1 MELQPKLH
9 KKQQQQQQQR
19 HATFALCHKLNKIF
33 PIAARIHYLEREEQR
48 PSSSSSRLANEGS
61 IDASVA
67 SASPPSGVGVSPQGS
82 PQLQQRL
89 GKHLS
94 KSASEL
100 NGHDCHHSNESPHL
114 SPKRAKSAASPQ
126 QLVGGGVSGSS
137 SVGGVASGVSVLQKT
152 HGFFNNLKHRWSRAK
167 SKDRIGR
174 KSPSDFLEEST
185 DYAADYSS
193 ESSSVTQSPRHRA
206 TTIGGSPLA
215 RDFRATAKMAQVIQ
229 RFGGSMEGRIDE
241 QPENGNAHS
250 TATTEQQQHQL
261 EALQADELRRKRETQ
276 LRQFVF
282 FQLRVH
288 LKSGCD
294 LVAMDKNGLS
304 DPYVKFKV
312 GGRLLHKS
320 RTIHRDLNPVWD
332 EVFIVPVED
341 PFQPII
347 VKVFDYDWGLQDDFM
362 GSAKIDL
369 TQLEL
374 GKAEDINLQLSDTT
388 NGEPG
393 LSMGEILINLTL
405 WPRSQEDKEM
415 HFQRNSK
422 LAESSKRLKSQI
434 WSSVV
439 TILLVKAKD
448 LPLAED
454 GSKLID
460 IHFKFRL
467 GNEKYKSKTSWTER
481 WLEQFDLHLFDED
494 QNLEL
499 ALWNRNTL
507 YGKANI
513 DLSVF
518 QRETTHG
525 IWKPLEDC
533 SGEVFLMLTIS
544 GTTALETISDLKAFK
559 EDPRETQL
567 IRDRY
572 SFWRSLQ
579 NLRDVGHLTV
589 KVFGATGLA
598 AADIGGKSDP
608 FCVLELGNARLQTQT
623 EYKTLTPNWNKI
635 FTFNVKDITQVLEI
649 TVYDED
655 RDHRVEF
662 LGKLVI
668 PLLRI
673 KSGVKRWYT
682 LKDKNLCVRAKGNSP
697 QIQLELTVVWNEVR
711 AVCRALQPKEEKL
724 IQQEA
729 KFKRQLFLRNV
740 NRLKAII
747 MDILEAA
754 RYVQSCFE
762 WESPV
767 RSSIAFV
774 LWIVGCVYGDLE
786 TVPLVLL
793 LIILKKWLIRLIT
806 GTTDANAG
814 HYDYDYDEDDDDDKE
829 KEEKKSIKERLQA
842 IQEVSQTVQNTIG
855 YLASLAES
863 TINTFNF
870 SVPELTWLAVV
881 LLLGAILVLHFVP
894 LRWLLLFW
902 GLMKFSRRILRP
914 NTIPNNELLDFLSR
928 VPDNEEINQY
938 RELPPSAAT
947 DLARNNPKK
956 KLKGS

>member
-1 MELQPKLH
+1 MQPLH
-9 KKQQQQQQQR
+9 FKTSKSSKKTAKQPY
-19 HATFALCHKLNKIF
+19 TFALCHRINKIF
-33 PIAARIHYLEREEQR
+33 PATARIHYVDQVEQEEEADHHHHQLQHHQ
-48 PSSSSSRLANEGS
+48 PGSSSTVSGS
-61 IDASVA
+61 TPPLRI
-67 SASPPSGVGVSPQGS
+67 SPHGS
-82 PQLQQRL
+82 PQLQQQQRL

-100 NGHDCHHSNESPHL
+100 NGHDCHHSESPHI
-114 SPKRAKSAASPQ
+114 SPKRAKSAVAQHLS
-126 QLVGGGVSGSS
+126 GGGDRS
-137 SVGGVASGVSVLQKT
+137 GGVAGGVGVLQKT
-152 HGFFNNLKHRWSRAK
+152 HGFFNNLRHRWSRAK
-167 SKDRIGR
+167 SKDRLGR

-193 ESSSVTQSPRHRA
+193 ESSSVTQSPRHRS

-215 RDFRATAKMAQVIQ
+215 REFRATAKMAQVIQ

-241 QPENGNAHS
+241 HPENGGPGGC
-250 TATTEQQQHQL
+250 TASPELTTQQQL
-261 EALQADELRRKRETQ
+261 EAL
-276 LRQFVF
+276 
-282 FQLRVH
+282 QLRVH
-288 LKSGCD
+288 LKSGSD

-332 EVFIVPVED
+332 EVFIVPIED

-362 GSAKIDL
+362 GSAKLDL

-374 GKAEDINLQLSDTT
+374 GKAEDIHLQLCDSGG
-388 NGEPG
+388 NPGEHG
-393 LSMGEILINLTL
+393 MGEILINLTL

-467 GNEKYKSKTSWTER
+467 GNEKYKSKSSWTER

-499 ALWNRNTL
+499 ALWNRNSL
-507 YGKANI
+507 YGKAII

-533 SGEVFLMLTIS
+533 PGEVHLMLTIS

-559 EDPRETQL
+559 EDPREAQL
-567 IRDRY
+567 LRERY
-572 SFWRSLQ
+572 RFLRCLQ

-649 TVYDED
+649 TVFDED

-740 NRLKAII
+740 NRLKEII

-774 LWIVGCVYGDLE
+774 LWIVACVYGDLE

-793 LIILKKWLIRLIT
+793 LIILKNWLIRLIT
-806 GTTDANAG
+806 GTTDPAA
-814 HYDYDYDEDDDDDKE
+814 HYDYEYDEDDDDDKE

-855 YLASLAES
+855 YLASLGES

-902 GLMKFSRRILRP
+902 GLMKFSRRLLRP

-938 RELPPSAAT
+938 RELPPAAPADQT
-947 DLARNNPKK
+947 RSNPKK

>member
-1 MELQPKLH
+1 MPRIRYEEEEEEEE
-9 KKQQQQQQQR
+9 QQQ
-19 HATFALCHKLNKIF
+19 AC
-33 PIAARIHYLEREEQR
+33 
-48 PSSSSSRLANEGS
+48 SSRLA
-61 IDASVA
+61 IDNSRVQAN
-67 SASPPSGVGVSPQGS
+67 ASPPSGIGISPHGS

-100 NGHDCHHSNESPHL
+100 NGHDCHGHESPHI
-114 SPKRAKSAASPQ
+114 SPKRAKSAASP
-126 QLVGGGVSGSS
+126 SISHGSAG
-137 SVGGVASGVSVLQKT
+137 GGVASGVGVLQKT
-152 HGFFNNLKHRWSRAK
+152 HGFFNNLRHRWSRTK
-167 SKDRIGR
+167 SKDRLGR

-206 TTIGGSPLA
+206 TTFGGSPLA

-241 QPENGNAHS
+241 QPEHGNGHVAS
-250 TATTEQQQHQL
+250 AAGITQQQQQL
-261 EALQADELRRKRETQ
+261 MAL
-276 LRQFVF
+276 
-282 FQLRVH
+282 QLRVH

-320 RTIHRDLNPVWD
+320 RTIHRELNPVWD

-374 GKAEDINLQLSDTT
+374 GKAEDINLQLSDTN

-467 GNEKYKSKTSWTER
+467 GNEKYKSKSSWTER

-499 ALWNRNTL
+499 ALWNRNQL
-507 YGKANI
+507 CGKANI

-533 SGEVFLMLTIS
+533 PGEVFLMLTIS

-559 EDPRETQL
+559 EDPRETQIL
-567 IRDRY
+567 RERY
-572 SFWRSLQ
+572 RFLRSFQ

-635 FTFNVKDITQVLEI
+635 FTFNIKDITQVLEV
-649 TVYDED
+649 TVFDED

-668 PLLRI
+668 PLLRV

-682 LKDKNLCVRAKGNSP
+682 LKDKNLCIRAKGNSP
-697 QIQLELTVVWNEVR
+697 QIQLELTVVWNELR

-740 NRLKAII
+740 NRMKEII

-767 RSSIAFV
+767 RSCIAFV
-774 LWIVGCVYGDLE
+774 LWIVACVYGDLE

-814 HYDYDYDEDDDDDKE
+814 HYDYEYDEDDDDDKE

-855 YLASLAES
+855 YLASLGES

-881 LLLGAILVLHFVP
+881 LLLGAIFVLHFVP

-938 RELPPSAAT
+938 RELPPTAPSE
-947 DLARNNPKK
+947 LARNNPKK

>member
-1 MELQPKLH
+1 
-9 KKQQQQQQQR
+9 
-19 HATFALCHKLNKIF
+19 
-33 PIAARIHYLEREEQR
+33 
-48 PSSSSSRLANEGS
+48 
-61 IDASVA
+61 
-67 SASPPSGVGVSPQGS
+67 
-82 PQLQQRL
+82 
-89 GKHLS
+89 
-94 KSASEL
+94 
-100 NGHDCHHSNESPHL
+100 
-114 SPKRAKSAASPQ
+114 
-126 QLVGGGVSGSS
+126 
-137 SVGGVASGVSVLQKT
+137 
-152 HGFFNNLKHRWSRAK
+152 
-167 SKDRIGR
+167 
-174 KSPSDFLEEST
+174 
-185 DYAADYSS
+185 
-193 ESSSVTQSPRHRA
+193 
-206 TTIGGSPLA
+206 
-215 RDFRATAKMAQVIQ
+215 MAQVIQ

-241 QPENGNAHS
+241 HPENGGPGGC
-250 TATTEQQQHQL
+250 TASPELTTQQQL
-261 EALQADELRRKRETQ
+261 EAL
-276 LRQFVF
+276 
-282 FQLRVH
+282 QLRVH
-288 LKSGCD
+288 LKSGSD

-332 EVFIVPVED
+332 EVFIVPIED

-362 GSAKIDL
+362 GSAKLDL

-374 GKAEDINLQLSDTT
+374 GKAEDIHLQLCDSGGSP
-388 NGEPG
+388 GEHG
-393 LSMGEILINLTL
+393 MGEILINLTL

-467 GNEKYKSKTSWTER
+467 GNEKYKSKSSWTER

-499 ALWNRNTL
+499 ALWNRNSL
-507 YGKANI
+507 YGKAII

-533 SGEVFLMLTIS
+533 PGEVHLMLTIS

-559 EDPRETQL
+559 EDPREAQL
-567 IRDRY
+567 LRERY
-572 SFWRSLQ
+572 RFLRCLQ

-649 TVYDED
+649 TVFDED

-740 NRLKAII
+740 NRLKEII
-747 MDILEAA
+747 MDILDAA

-774 LWIVGCVYGDLE
+774 LWIVACVYGDLE

-793 LIILKKWLIRLIT
+793 LIILKNWLIRLIT
-806 GTTDANAG
+806 GTTDPAA
-814 HYDYDYDEDDDDDKE
+814 HYDYEYDEDDDDDKE

-855 YLASLAES
+855 YLASLGES

-902 GLMKFSRRILRP
+902 GLMKFSRRLLRP

-928 VPDNEEINQY
+928 VPDNEEIVSEAMEFSTAPY
-938 RELPPSAAT
+938 Y
-947 DLARNNPKK
+947 
-956 KLKGS
+956 

>member
-1 MELQPKLH
+1 MSSSEQF
-9 KKQQQQQQQR
+9 
-19 HATFALCHKLNKIF
+19 AT
-33 PIAARIHYLEREEQR
+33 PTSSTARIHYSEDL
-48 PSSSSSRLANEGS
+48 PSVSGGGQYTQHYSNNGGQ
-61 IDASVA
+61 ASQGA
-67 SASPPSGVGVSPQGS
+67 TPHGS
-82 PQLQQRL
+82 PQLTQRL
-89 GKHLS
+89 GRHLS

-100 NGHDCHHSNESPHL
+100 NGHDCHSERDSPRT
-114 SPKRAKSAASPQ
+114 SPKRAKSAATAH
-126 QLVGGGVSGSS
+126 SGSS
-137 SVGGVASGVSVLQKT
+137 GGAGGSGHSGTGGVFQKT
-152 HGFFNNLKHRWSRAK
+152 HGFFNTLKHRWNRAK
-167 SKDRIGR
+167 SKDRTGR

-215 RDFRATAKMAQVIQ
+215 KEFSASVRMAQMIH
-229 RFGGSMEGRIDE
+229 RFGGSMEGRIE
-241 QPENGNAHS
+241 EHPENGSGNGSAVGS
-250 TATTEQQQHQL
+250 SGTTMEDYVSSKQI
-261 EALQADELRRKRETQ
+261 EVLQVEELRRKKEAH
-276 LRQFVF
+276 LRQYVF

-288 LKSGCD
+288 LKSGSD
-294 LVAMDKNGLS
+294 LMAMDKNGLS

-332 EVFIVPVED
+332 EVFIVPIED
-341 PFQPII
+341 PFLPIN

-362 GSAKIDL
+362 GSAQIDL
-369 TQLEL
+369 TTLEL
-374 GKAEDINLQLSDTT
+374 GKAEDLCLPLHDLNHPERQ
-388 NGEPG
+388 
-393 LSMGEILINLTL
+393 MGEILVNLTL

-415 HFQRNSK
+415 HFQRNTK

-448 LPLAED
+448 LPLADD
-454 GSKLID
+454 GSKLTD
-460 IHFKFRL
+460 IHIKFRL
-467 GNEKYKSKTSWTER
+467 GNEKYKSKSSWTER
-481 WLEQFDLHLFDED
+481 WLEQFDLHLFDDD
-494 QNLEL
+494 QNLEIS
-499 ALWNRNTL
+499 LWNRNAL

-525 IWKPLEDC
+525 IWRAFEDC

-544 GTTALETISDLKAFK
+544 GTTALETITDLKAYK
-559 EDPRETQL
+559 EDPREMK
-567 IRDRY
+567 IMRDRY
-572 SFWRSLQ
+572 RWHRCFQ

-623 EYKTLTPNWNKI
+623 EYKTLTPTWNKI
-635 FTFNVKDITQVLEI
+635 FTFNVKDVTQVLEI

-662 LGKLVI
+662 LGKLAI

-673 KSGVKRWYT
+673 KNGVKRWYT
-682 LKDKNLCVRAKGNSP
+682 LKDKNLCARAKGLSP
-697 QIQLELTVVWNEVR
+697 QICLEMTVLWNDVR
-711 AVCRALQPKEEKL
+711 AICRILQPKEEKL

-740 NRLKAII
+740 NRLKVII
-747 MDILEAA
+747 MYILDAA

-762 WESPV
+762 WESPL
-767 RSSIAFV
+767 RSAIAFA
-774 LWIVGCVYGDLE
+774 LWILACVYGNLA

-793 LIILKKWLIRLIT
+793 LIIIKNWLVRMIT
-806 GTTDANAG
+806 GTSNDPAAG
-814 HYDYDYDEDDDDDKE
+814 YYDYDYDEDDDDDKE
-829 KEEKKSIKERLQA
+829 KEEKKSIKERLQT

-855 YLASLAES
+855 YLASLGES
-863 TINTFNF
+863 TKNTFNF
-870 SVPELTWLAVV
+870 SVPELTWLAVA
-881 LLLGAILVLHFVP
+881 LLVGGIVVLHFIP
-894 LRWLLLFW
+894 IRFLLLFW
-902 GLMKFSRRILRP
+902 GIMKFSRRILRP

-928 VPDNEEINQY
+928 VPDDEQINQF
-938 RELPPSAAT
+938 RELPPTAPT
-947 DLARNNPKK
+947 DQSRNNPKK
-956 KLKGS
+956 KFKAS

>member
-1 MELQPKLH
+1 MSEHLP
-9 KKQQQQQQQR
+9 
-19 HATFALCHKLNKIF
+19 TSST
-33 PIAARIHYLEREEQR
+33 ARIHYSDDCAREGAG
-48 PSSSSSRLANEGS
+48 SSNSGRLAAT
-61 IDASVA
+61 ASVD
-67 SASPPSGVGVSPQGS
+67 STSSVVRGGTPTCSPHGS

-100 NGHDCHHSNESPHL
+100 NGHDCHNNESPHI
-114 SPKRAKSAASPQ
+114 SPKRAKSAASPH
-126 QLVGGGVSGSS
+126 LS
-137 SVGGVASGVSVLQKT
+137 SGVGVLQKT
-152 HGFFNNLKHRWSRAK
+152 HGFFNNLRHRWTRAR
-167 SKDRIGR
+167 SKDRLGR

-215 RDFRATAKMAQVIQ
+215 REFRATAKMAQVIQ

-241 QPENGNAHS
+241 HPENGGANSPMAANGAEM
-250 TATTEQQQHQL
+250 TAQQQID
-261 EALQADELRRKRETQ
+261 AL
-276 LRQFVF
+276 
-282 FQLRVH
+282 QLRVH
-288 LKSGCD
+288 LKSGND

-374 GKAEDINLQLSDTT
+374 GKAEDIRLQLNDS
-388 NGEPG
+388 NNSERG
-393 LSMGEILINLTL
+393 MGEILINLTL

-448 LPLAED
+448 LPRAED

-460 IHFKFRL
+460 THFKFRL
-467 GNEKYKSKTSWTER
+467 GNEKYKSKSSWTER

-499 ALWNRNTL
+499 ALWNRNTI
-507 YGKANI
+507 YGKSNI

-525 IWKPLEDC
+525 IWKSFDDC
-533 SGEVFLMLTIS
+533 PGEVFLMLTIS

-559 EDPRETQL
+559 EDPREVQL
-567 IRDRY
+567 LRDRY
-572 SFWRSLQ
+572 RWHRCFQ

-623 EYKTLTPNWNKI
+623 EYKTLTPTWNKI

-673 KSGVKRWYT
+673 KNGVKRWYT

-697 QIQLELTVVWNEVR
+697 QIMLELTVIWNEVR

-740 NRLKAII
+740 NRLKEII
-747 MDILEAA
+747 MDILDAA

-767 RSSIAFV
+767 RSCIAFV
-774 LWIVGCVYGDLE
+774 LWILACVYGDLE

-806 GTTDANAG
+806 GTTDAGVG

-855 YLASLAES
+855 YLASLCES

-881 LLLGAILVLHFVP
+881 LLLGAIFVLHFVP
-894 LRWLLLFW
+894 LRWILLFW
-902 GLMKFSRRILRP
+902 GFMKFSRRILRP

-928 VPDNEEINQY
+928 VPDNEEINQF
-938 RELPPSAAT
+938 RELPPSAPT
-947 DLARNNPKK
+947 DQARSNPKK
-956 KLKGS
+956 KLKPS

>member
-1 MELQPKLH
+1 MAMQSTLH
-9 KKQQQQQQQR
+9 KKEQKQ
-19 HATFALCHKLNKIF
+19 ATFALCHKSNKIV
-33 PIAARIHYLEREEQR
+33 PVAARITYLEREEQR
-48 PSSSSSRLANEGS
+48 PCSSRLPAAGS
-61 IDASVA
+61 VDASGA
-67 SASPPSGVGVSPQGS
+67 SASPPSGVGISPQGS

-100 NGHDCHHSNESPHL
+100 NGHDCHSNESPHL
-114 SPKRAKSAASPQ
+114 SPKRAKSAASQ
-126 QLVGGGVSGSS
+126 QLVSGSS
-137 SVGGVASGVSVLQKT
+137 SVVGVSSGAGVLQKT
-152 HGFFNNLKHRWSRAK
+152 HGFFNNLRHRWSRAK

-206 TTIGGSPLA
+206 TTIGSPLA

-241 QPENGNAHS
+241 QPEHGSSHAPAAGCS
-250 TATTEQQQHQL
+250 SATAQQQQL
-261 EALQADELRRKRETQ
+261 DAL
-276 LRQFVF
+276 
-282 FQLRVH
+282 QLRVH

-374 GKAEDINLQLSDTT
+374 GKAEDINLQLSDTN

-454 GSKLID
+454 GNKLID

-467 GNEKYKSKTSWTER
+467 GNEKYKSKSSWTER

-533 SGEVFLMLTIS
+533 CGEVFLMLTIS

-567 IRDRY
+567 LRERY
-572 SFWRSLQ
+572 RFLRSLQ

-623 EYKTLTPNWNKI
+623 EYKTLTPSWNKI
-635 FTFNVKDITQVLEI
+635 FTFNIKDITQVLEV

-697 QIQLELTVVWNEVR
+697 QIQLELIVVWNEVR

-740 NRLKAII
+740 NRLKQII

-767 RSSIAFV
+767 RSMIAFV
-774 LWIVGCVYGDLE
+774 LWIVACFYGDLE

-814 HYDYDYDEDDDDDKE
+814 HYDYEYDEDDDDDKE

-855 YLASLAES
+855 YLASLGES

-881 LLLGAILVLHFVP
+881 LLLSAIFVLHFVP

-902 GLMKFSRRILRP
+902 GFMKFSRRLLRP

-938 RELPPSAAT
+938 RELPPSAT
-947 DLARNNPKK
+947 IDQARSNPKK

>member
-1 MELQPKLH
+1 MS
-9 KKQQQQQQQR
+9 
-19 HATFALCHKLNKIF
+19 
-33 PIAARIHYLEREEQR
+33 RIHYVDQVEYHGELAEEEVQDLR
-48 PSSSSSRLANEGS
+48 HLHSGVST
-61 IDASVA
+61 
-67 SASPPSGVGVSPQGS
+67 PPSRISPHGS
-82 PQLQQRL
+82 PQLQQSQRL

-100 NGHDCHHSNESPHL
+100 NGHDCHHNESPHI
-114 SPKRAKSAASPQ
+114 SPKRAKSAVAQ
-126 QLVGGGVSGSS
+126 QLAGQGVGAPGA
-137 SVGGVASGVSVLQKT
+137 GGVASGVGVLQKT
-152 HGFFNNLKHRWSRAK
+152 HGFFNNLRHRWSRAK
-167 SKDRIGR
+167 SKDRLGR

-193 ESSSVTQSPRHRA
+193 ESSSVTQSPRHRS

-215 RDFRATAKMAQVIQ
+215 REFRATAKMAQVIQ

-241 QPENGNAHS
+241 HPENGAAS
-250 TATTEQQQHQL
+250 PPPELTTQQQL
-261 EALQADELRRKRETQ
+261 EALQADEQRRKREAQ

-288 LKSGCD
+288 LKSGSD

-332 EVFIVPVED
+332 EVFIVPIED

-362 GSAKIDL
+362 GSAKLDL

-374 GKAEDINLQLSDTT
+374 GKAEDIHLRLCDTGG
-388 NGEPG
+388 NGEG
-393 LSMGEILINLTL
+393 GMGEILINLTL

-454 GSKLID
+454 GSKLND
-460 IHFKFRL
+460 THFKFRL

-507 YGKANI
+507 YGRAII

-533 SGEVFLMLTIS
+533 PGEVHLMLTIS

-559 EDPRETQL
+559 EDPREAQQL
-567 IRDRY
+567 KDRY
-572 SFWRSLQ
+572 KFIRCLQ

-673 KSGVKRWYT
+673 KSGAKRWYT

-697 QIQLELTVVWNEVR
+697 QIQLELTVVWNEIR

-740 NRLKAII
+740 NRLKEII
-747 MDILEAA
+747 MDILDAA

-774 LWIVGCVYGDLE
+774 LWIVACVYGDLE

-793 LIILKKWLIRLIT
+793 LIILKNWLVRLIT
-806 GTTDANAG
+806 GTTDASAG
-814 HYDYDYDEDDDDDKE
+814 HYDYEYDEDDDDDKE

-855 YLASLAES
+855 YLASLGES

-902 GLMKFSRRILRP
+902 GLMKFSRRLLRP

-938 RELPPSAAT
+938 RELPPSAPT
-947 DLARNNPKK
+947 DQTRNNPKK

>member
-1 MELQPKLH
+1 MPKFGRTS
-9 KKQQQQQQQR
+9 KSVIKRQ
-19 HATFALCHKLNKIF
+19 TNALCLQINRIF
-33 PIAARIHYLEREEQR
+33 PATARIHYVDREEQQ
-48 PSSSSSRLANEGS
+48 PSSSNSRLTA
-61 IDASVA
+61 ASSVDGT
-67 SASPPSGVGVSPQGS
+67 SSPPATRRISPHGS
-82 PQLQQRL
+82 PQLQHQQRL

-100 NGHDCHHSNESPHL
+100 NGHDLHNNESPQI
-114 SPKRAKSAASPQ
+114 SPKRTKSSASQHLGAAS
-126 QLVGGGVSGSS
+126 SS
-137 SVGGVASGVSVLQKT
+137 STSGVASGVGVLQKT

-167 SKDRIGR
+167 SKDRLGR

-193 ESSSVTQSPRHRA
+193 ESSSVTQSPRHRS

-215 RDFRATAKMAQVIQ
+215 REFRATAKMAQVIQ

-241 QPENGNAHS
+241 QPENGNGTMPS
-250 TATTEQQQHQL
+250 GSNQTSDYQL
-261 EALQADELRRKRETQ
+261 EALQADELRRKREAQ

-288 LKSGCD
+288 LKSGSD

-362 GSAKIDL
+362 GSAKLDL

-374 GKAEDINLQLSDTT
+374 GKAEDIHLQLCDTNHGDG
-388 NGEPG
+388 NGG
-393 LSMGEILINLTL
+393 GRGSMGEILINLTL

-460 IHFKFRL
+460 THFKFRL
-467 GNEKYKSKTSWTER
+467 GNEKYKSKSSWTER

-507 YGKANI
+507 YGKAII

-525 IWKPLEDC
+525 IWRQLEDC

-559 EDPRETQL
+559 EDPREAQL
-567 IRDRY
+567 LRDRY
-572 SFWRSLQ
+572 RFLRCLQ

-635 FTFNVKDITQVLEI
+635 FTFNIKDITQVLEI
-649 TVYDED
+649 TVFDED

-697 QIQLELTVVWNEVR
+697 QIQLELTVVWNEIR

-740 NRLKAII
+740 NRLKEII
-747 MDILEAA
+747 MDILDAA

-762 WESPV
+762 WESPI

-774 LWIVGCVYGDLE
+774 LWIVACVYGDLE

-806 GTTDANAG
+806 GTTDASAG
-814 HYDYDYDEDDDDDKE
+814 HYDYEYDEDDDDDKE

-855 YLASLAES
+855 YLASLGES

-902 GLMKFSRRILRP
+902 GFMKFSRRILRP

-938 RELPPSAAT
+938 RELPPTAPT
-947 DLARNNPKK
+947 DQARNNPKK